1 MEEMVNLFVNNG
13 VAVACLIYF
22 MYYNNTT
29 MKTDGRYQC
38 KLIAYLTSIYWK
50 KGWVSPFFTCKK
62 FHFMVK

>member
-29 MKTDGRYQC
+29 MKEFTKQMEDINANLL
-38 KLIAYLTSIYWK
+38 LILHQFIEK
-50 KGWVSPFFTCKK
+50 KGE
-62 FHFMVK
+62 